1 MAYTFQGFSRTD
13 GSAGT
18 RNHVGIIPSVICSS
32 EAARAISE
40 QISRAVAITH
50 VNGCAQLGDDFH
62 VTRDI
67 LTGVAE
73 NPNVYA
79 SLFVG
84 LGCEHN
90 QVQGM
95 LEKAPETK
103 QTEGMTIQEQG
114 GHNNTVGEGLKT
126 AGRWAAEAGA
136 QKRQELPLSSL
147 TIGVLTVEPEDAS
160 LRQTA
165 PLMGKV
171 VDHLLENHVNII
183 TGLSKTLEPAGSF
196 LAARTDNTE
205 MKKNLAL
212 LSEGFS
218 RNSWGN
224 VEGNSTETVP
234 WTTEEITRAEMETAI
249 TGTKNIT
256 SLLNYGEASSQQGL
270 HLMRV
275 PSNIVEALA
284 GMAAAECA
292 AAVIVSSRGIFTG
305 SSILPCVTAAPDEDF
320 TDLVDFVVNAESE
333 EHQISRFMEKLLR
346 VCSGEKT
353 SVEEL
358 ELGEFS
364 ISHTGTTF

>member
-1 MAYTFQGFSRTD
+1 MTYTFQGFSRAD

-32 EAARAISE
+32 EAARDISE
-40 QISRAVAITH
+40 QIPRAVAITH
-50 VNGCAQLGDDFH
+50 LNGCAQLGDDFH
-62 VTRDI
+62 VTKDI
-67 LTGVAE
+67 LTGVGE

-90 QVQGM
+90 QVRGM
-95 LEKAPETK
+95 LEKAPEAK
-103 QTEGMTIQEQG
+103 QTEGMTIQELG
-114 GHNNTVGEGLKT
+114 GHNNTVEEGLET
-126 AGRWAAEAGA
+126 VGRWAAEAGA

-147 TIGVLTVEPEDAS
+147 TIGVLTVEPEEES

-183 TGLSKTLEPAGSF
+183 TGLSKTLEPAGSN
-196 LAARTDNTE
+196 LADRAQNTE
-205 MKKNLAL
+205 MKRKLEL
-212 LSEGFS
+212 LSEGLA
-218 RNSWGN
+218 RKSWGN
-224 VEGNSTETVP
+224 VEENSTGTVP
-234 WTTEEITRAEMETAI
+234 WTAEEITKAEMEAEI

-256 SLLNYGEASSQQGL
+256 SLLNYGEATSQRGL

-284 GMAAAECA
+284 GMAAAGCA

-305 SSILPCVTAAPDEDF
+305 SSILPCVTAAPGDDF
-320 TDLVDFVVNAESE
+320 TDLVDFVVNAEAE
-333 EHQISRFMEKLLR
+333 ENQISRFMEKLLR